1 MSWVIETALRVTI
14 DNDPKLVGAFMNWL
28 QDTEGIEA
36 HYAVIDMNHATFEIH
51 RDHEVAVR
59 NALIDLGPNA
69 SERAVDGP

>member
-14 DNDPKLVGAFMNWL
+14 DNDPALVSSFMTWL

-36 HYAVIDMNHATFEIH
+36 HYATIDMLHATFEIH

-59 NALIDLGPNA
+59 NALIDLAEAPTN
-69 SERAVDGP
+69 R